1 MIKLTNWLPVPR
13 PPMGFI
19 VPTDWNKCLTYYEEQ
34 YYMWKV
40 IQELQERV
48 EELEKQVPNE

>member
-1 MIKLTNWLPVPR
+1 MDKKTRWLPVPR

-48 EELEKQVPNE
+48 EELEKKVPNE